1 MRLTATAWENHI
13 DSTGLSNIGQI
24 LIKHWSNFSP
34 ILDRY
39 VSDIVWH
46 QEMAGWVVFV
56 VKEIMSLVMAAM
68 IAERIAM
75 EGRRAGRQGS
85 KPS

>member
-24 LIKHWSNFSP
+24 LIKYWSNFSQ

-39 VSDIVWH
+39 ASDIVWH
-46 QEMAGWVVFV
+46 QEMARWVVFV
-56 VKEIMSLVMAAM
+56 VKEIMSFVMAAM
-68 IAERIAM
+68 IAERIAIQ
-75 EGRRAGRQGS
+75 GRRAGRQGS